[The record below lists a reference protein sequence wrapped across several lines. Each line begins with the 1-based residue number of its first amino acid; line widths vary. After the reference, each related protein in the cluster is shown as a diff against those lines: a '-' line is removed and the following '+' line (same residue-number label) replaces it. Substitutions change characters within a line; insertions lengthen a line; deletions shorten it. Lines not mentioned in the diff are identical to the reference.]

1 MISHLGDR
9 FEHEFLLPIAMT
21 GVYMSIDDIGHQGN
35 GYVAD
40 EVRIAFLI
48 QHGYINQVMMSMD
61 IGAKQFLLSYN
72 GHGSRT

>member
-1 MISHLGDR
+1 
-9 FEHEFLLPIAMT
+9 
-21 GVYMSIDDIGHQGN
+21 MSIDDIGHQGN

-61 IGAKQFLLSYN
+61 IGAKQFLLSYR

>member
-1 MISHLGDR
+1 
-9 FEHEFLLPIAMT
+9 
-21 GVYMSIDDIGHQGN
+21 MSIDNVGYQGN
-35 GYVAD
+35 GYLAD
-40 EVRIAFLI
+40 EVRAKNIAFLI